1 MEEEGK
7 QTEETQET
15 QQEQKQEGR
24 EQKYEVK
31 ILRQISYL
39 PTVFMLKT
47 KWGQVIKISLINSD
61 YVDCGKYESNSGLTF
76 SGCFNYN
83 NGELKETR
91 GIYYTPIVPLFSVSY
106 RGKMTRNLN
115 EMKEIVKFFIEN
127 VYLVKNSIGKKYLVS
142 YDNYSIS
149 LFDRFRKAD
158 LLQFDQ
164 VAEQGHLEI
173 FEVPLPKHVK
183 YLEFE
188 DTNEINIYNH
198 VIKTN
203 VNIKVYRLYSNP
215 GLAYLIYIP
224 EYVVARISSQDH
236 EERLIDLYSGRY
248 YLIAHPAPIH
258 KVD

>member
-1 MEEEGK
+1 MEEK
-7 QTEETQET
+7 INQTEETQET

-61 YVDCGKYESNSGLTF
+61 YVDCGKYVSRSKLTF
-76 SGCFNYN
+76 SGCFKLRNR
-83 NGELKETR
+83 ELREVR
-91 GIYYTPIVPLFSVSY
+91 GIYYTPIAPLFNLNF
-106 RGKMTRNLN
+106 RGKISRDLE
-115 EMKEIVKFFIEN
+115 EMKDLIMKSLDNYNLTDLRLLI
-127 VYLVKNSIGKKYLVS
+127 S
-142 YDNYSIS
+142 YDNYS
-149 LFDRFRKAD
+149 FAVYDKFKKAP
-158 LLQFDQ
+158 LLEFNQWF
-164 VAEQGHLEI
+164 EQGHLFI
-173 FEVPLPKHVK
+173 YNIPSPKYVE

-203 VNIKVYRLYSNP
+203 VNIKVYRLYVSA
-215 GLAYLIYIP
+215 GMAYLIYVP
-224 EYVVARISSQDH
+224 EYVMLTIKSPDH
-236 EERLIDLYSGRY
+236 DEKTVDLYNNNY
-248 YLIAHPAPIH
+248 YIMAHPVPTH